1 MSYSYSK
8 AGPGFVPEFQISGLP
23 FVTSSNSAAS
33 ISFPYLT
40 QWILVRSSGSAIT
53 MAFTPSGFSTGNRF
67 ILPANTTLGPLR
79 LRITDLHFSGSGI
92 QVMCGLTQIDI
103 NNCYVLVSTGALTSL
118 TGGLAVTD
126 TNYFAYRG
134 I

>member
-1 MSYSYSK
+1 M
-8 AGPGFVPEFQISGLP
+8 
-23 FVTSSNSAAS
+23 
-33 ISFPYLT
+33 
-40 QWILVRSSGSAIT
+40 VRSSGSIIT
-53 MAFTPSGFSTGNRF
+53 MAFTPSGFSTGNNF
-67 ILPANTTLGPLR
+67 LIPANTTLGPLR

-92 QVMCGLTQIDI
+92 QVIGGLTQIDV
-103 NNCYVLVSTGALTSL
+103 NNYFKLVSTGALPAL